1 MPTSKSDLASGGL
14 DGDRLELLGGGQQLG
29 IEPAQLADR
38 RLILPDGGALSGR
51 AGRPESTRI
60 GWPGRREC
68 QRRYCRPAARRG
80 EWLPAT

>member
-38 RLILPDGGALSGR
+38 RLILPDGGALSGGEAR
-51 AGRPESTRI
+51 HGVPS
-60 GWPGRREC
+60 
-68 QRRYCRPAARRG
+68 AA
-80 EWLPAT
+80 WF